1 MKKEGISV
9 VFISHKLDEMMDI
22 TDRITILNNGKKVA
36 TVQTSDINEELLA
49 EMVVGKTIKN
59 KYPKVR
65 YEKGETLLR
74 FEHITLKNHLND
86 ISFELKRG
94 EVLGI
99 VGLLGAGK
107 TEIAK
112 ALFGVYG
119 KGNDKLTGN
128 IWFSFIGLKKIAGVP
143 FCVLLMIC
151 LYIVA
156 YIVLK
161 YTGYG
166 RKVYATGSNRK
177 SAWLSGINV
186 RLIEFSVYV
195 IQGVMSALVGV
206 VLTSKLLT
214 CTSTIGNGM
223 EVNAIAA
230 VVIGGASMSG
240 GEGSVVGTIV
250 GALILT
256 IISNAMNL
264 MSVNA
269 YLQQVVMGLI
279 IIMAILFDMVRKGYI
294 FRKPD
299 EE

>member
-1 MKKEGISV
+1 M
-9 VFISHKLDEMMDI
+9 
-22 TDRITILNNGKKVA
+22 
-36 TVQTSDINEELLA
+36 
-49 EMVVGKTIKN
+49 
-59 KYPKVR
+59 
-65 YEKGETLLR
+65 
-74 FEHITLKNHLND
+74 ND

-128 IWFSFIGLKKIAGVP
+128 IWFNGKNARYASPVEAVNAGIGYISEDRGGEGLQVNQAIDFNISLAALKH
-143 FCVLLMIC
+143 
-151 LYIVA
+151 
-156 YIVLK
+156 
-161 YTGYG
+161 
-166 RKVYATGSNRK
+166 
-177 SAWLSGINV
+177 
-186 RLIEFSVYV
+186 
-195 IQGVMSALVGV
+195 
-206 VLTSKLLT
+206 
-214 CTSTIGNGM
+214 M